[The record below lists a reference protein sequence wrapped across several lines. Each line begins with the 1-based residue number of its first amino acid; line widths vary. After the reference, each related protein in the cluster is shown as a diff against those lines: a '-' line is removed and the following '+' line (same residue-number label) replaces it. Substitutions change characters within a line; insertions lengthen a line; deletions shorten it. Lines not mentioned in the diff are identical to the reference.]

1 VATEPEQE
9 WPTNPNYFPK
19 WKRRSEMPTISFST
33 KTVLRA
39 GSLVAGLGSVIWGLY
54 AVLAFQVVVT
64 TTKFSESRQSLFK
77 LHICHI
83 RNVRSR
89 DNRTVR
95 LGPRTSQP
103 LARSRIIVVSQ
114 SVR

>member
-1 VATEPEQE
+1 LARSSFAKSFTCIVVTEPEQE

-19 WKRRSEMPTISFST
+19 WRRSEMPTISFST

-64 TTKFSESRQSLFK
+64 TT
-77 LHICHI
+77 
-83 RNVRSR
+83 N
-89 DNRTVR
+89 
-95 LGPRTSQP
+95 
-103 LARSRIIVVSQ
+103 SQ
-114 SVR
+114 SPANPYSNYTFVTFVMYEAVIIGLFALVLALLSR